1 MNNNTN
7 DDFLNSLKKAVPAII
22 GTFVSTVTLGF
33 AARLIMTFVFGI
45 EF

>member
-1 MNNNTN
+1 MKNNTD
-7 DDFLNSLKKAVPAII
+7 DDFLNTLKKAVPAII
-22 GTFVSTVTLGF
+22 GTFVSTAIFGF